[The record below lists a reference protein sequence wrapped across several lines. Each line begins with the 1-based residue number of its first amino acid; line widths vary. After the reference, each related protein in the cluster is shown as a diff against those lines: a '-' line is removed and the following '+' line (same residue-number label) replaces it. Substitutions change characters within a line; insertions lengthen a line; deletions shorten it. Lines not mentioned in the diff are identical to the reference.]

1 MASNRLLPRGG
12 RSVLRSP
19 ILKCRPN
26 LRVLPA
32 GGVKGSASARA
43 RSREDS
49 FGLFAVNAGQNGGGH
64 VQEQSTGEG
73 SEHGGKF
80 GRSRGE
86 SRATATLSR
95 SRAGADDEIGDKL
108 LHRLGHVDC
117 RQYRMQWS
125 SA

>member
-1 MASNRLLPRGG
+1 MASNRLLHRGG

-49 FGLFAVNAGQNGGGH
+49 FGLFAVNAGQNGGGRPYADAP
-64 VQEQSTGEG
+64 SAIA
-73 SEHGGKF
+73 HGATERQL
-80 GRSRGE
+80 RSRGLF
-86 SRATATLSR
+86 RLNQATSGRPRRPNRTKNGNNIIPVS
-95 SRAGADDEIGDKL
+95 
-108 LHRLGHVDC
+108 
-117 RQYRMQWS
+117 Q
-125 SA
+125 

>member
-1 MASNRLLPRGG
+1 MRKSLGSQIPDTAPCNRLLHRGG

-73 SEHGGKF
+73 SEHGGLANLWPIN
-80 GRSRGE
+80 R
-86 SRATATLSR
+86 
-95 SRAGADDEIGDKL
+95 
-108 LHRLGHVDC
+108 
-117 RQYRMQWS
+117 
-125 SA
+125 